1 MKLHFFQV
9 VLHPFLFGVFL
20 TLIDAKGTFY
30 GSPYRYNLY
39 KSGSSPHYTPGKPM
53 GRHKNYC
60 AYVVQRNISCTIQDG
75 TATYVKAEYSKCTW
89 GQKCPIV
96 MYRTFYKPKY
106 KVGYKA
112 VTELEWRCCPGYS
125 GEGCHEGPTSLPEMM
140 PPFMG
145 SMTPPGFKG
154 QPWGHPRVPPDQKT
168 VPTGH
173 LEPLKPFPVGQ
184 PEQKSVP
191 SGHIPPGHKKSYYAR
206 KLTGVLGERLDRME
220 EELRRLSQGFDT
232 LHGMV
237 TGLEDSLRLS
247 LREDTNKMLGSLLSS
262 PPHHSDSTVGFGVIP
277 DGNPDGLEGGE
288 GFPGFGDLA
297 GKVTEVKDELRI
309 KSEMLDELHGMV
321 LGHDG
326 QLKHLLES
334 DTGRPSPL
342 TSQKILEELIDTKL
356 AGIRAEILD
365 GFEKRLSGLQNHC
378 EARIGEVQRQCH
390 QEQLNGQEMIQ
401 HSLDGRETGLR
412 KELGNLQAQI
422 QGLTLTESCC
432 GQVSSLSNRVLLIEE
447 SLKGLTES
455 HRELQPILDAHSTII
470 GNVSDRVEM
479 LDIRLSA
486 VEREWVDSKFEGQKT
501 CSKRLEDIEARLNS
515 TEVTLSKNTTDPPLL
530 EGLEI
535 PTLETDLE
543 AIRRQLEGEL
553 SGMQNQLSHL
563 EILCSSACPKASGM
577 VEKLQTEMEECKDTE
592 KKVSG
597 QLDAHTD
604 DLNKLNSTLQ
614 QVLNRLVKMEGEDS
628 IQGEITLLKINFNS
642 VNRTVKGLKDSVG
655 LFAQEVSQANST
667 WQQHE
672 LWLTDQVHGIQQ
684 LVGQQGSQLG
694 LSERRLHQLKGE
706 LQTLKRRL
714 AGELQG
720 CKSTALN
727 VQREF
732 SVVDGRVTQVE
743 GLCGNLGGLADDLER
758 IRGEL
763 ESHSNS
769 YLSQVKGTLS
779 THSHQLAE
787 LKDGLKDCLN
797 KTGEAG
803 QNGNH

>member
-1 MKLHFFQV
+1 MKLRFFQV

-89 GQKCPIV
+89 GQKCPVV

-106 KVGYKA
+106 KVGYKT

-140 PPFMG
+140 PPFM
-145 SMTPPGFKG
+145 
-154 QPWGHPRVPPDQKT
+154 
-168 VPTGH
+168 
-173 LEPLKPFPVGQ
+173 
-184 PEQKSVP
+184 EQKSVP

-262 PPHHSDSTVGFGVIP
+262 PPRHSDSTVGFGVIP

-334 DTGRPSPL
+334 ATGRPSPV

-470 GNVSDRVEM
+470 GNVSDWVEM

-486 VEREWVDSKFEGQKT
+486 VERELVDSKFEGKKT
-501 CSKRLEDIEARLNS
+501 CSKRLEEIEARLNA

-553 SGMQNQLSHL
+553 SGMQNQLTNL

-597 QLDAHTD
+597 QLDAHAD

-684 LVGQQGSQLG
+684 LVGQQASQLG

-720 CKSTALN
+720 CKSTALD

-732 SVVDGRVTQVE
+732 SMVDGRVTQVE